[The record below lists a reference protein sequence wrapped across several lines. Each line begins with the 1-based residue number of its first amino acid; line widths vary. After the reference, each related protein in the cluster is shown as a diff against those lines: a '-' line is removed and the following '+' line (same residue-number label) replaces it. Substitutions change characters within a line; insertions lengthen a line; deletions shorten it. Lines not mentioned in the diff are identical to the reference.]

1 MIENGFLT
9 VRALVALSSP
19 ERLRLGLIEYLK
31 ELELQ
36 FDEMMNLDYD
46 EVDEDTAF
54 DPWMVADSI
63 FQYLLFSQRREGFS
77 EVEDQHAGLTQEE
90 IEEQVAEFLA
100 SLPKEEENE

>member
-36 FDEMMNLDYD
+36 FDSMMDLEYE
-46 EVDEDTAF
+46 EVDEETAF

-63 FQYLLFSQRREGFS
+63 FQFLVFSQRREGLS
-77 EVEDQHAGLTQEE
+77 EVGEQQEALTEEE
-90 IEEQVAEFLA
+90 IEEEVAKFIA